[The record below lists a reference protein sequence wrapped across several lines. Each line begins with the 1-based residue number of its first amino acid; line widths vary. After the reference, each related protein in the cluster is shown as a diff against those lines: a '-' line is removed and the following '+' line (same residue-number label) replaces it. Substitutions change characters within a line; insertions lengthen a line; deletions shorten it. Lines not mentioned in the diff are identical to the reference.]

1 MKIHK
6 GNKELLETKVIEVLS
21 EKIFEIGKNKIV
33 LGVPGG
39 RSVYGIFKLLNKCEL
54 PWKNMHIFMI
64 DERLV
69 KPDCSESNYKLISEV
84 LTEELINSGKF
95 LRENFHPFIYNEGN
109 IFCMINDYTKELKK
123 YSGTFDVSIL
133 SIGEDGH
140 VASLFPYHKSILDN
154 SEGFLLVENS
164 PKPPKRRVSASRELL
179 LKSKCAIMLVFG
191 EDKRNAYNN
200 MMKNNVSYYECPA
213 SIIRNIKNS
222 YVFTDLL

>member
-21 EKIFEIGKNKIV
+21 EKIFEIGKNKIA

-69 KPDCSESNYKLISEV
+69 KPDYSESNYKYISEV
-84 LTEELINSGKF
+84 LIEELINSGK
-95 LRENFHPFIYNEGN
+95 LRRKNFHPFIYNERN
-109 IFCMINDYTKELKK
+109 ISSMVDNYTNELKK
-123 YSGTFDVSIL
+123 YSNAFDISIL

-140 VASLFPYHKSILDN
+140 VASLFPYHKSVLDN
-154 SEGFLLVENS
+154 SEGFVLVENS
-164 PKPPKRRVSASRELL
+164 PK
-179 LKSKCAIMLVFG
+179 
-191 EDKRNAYNN
+191 
-200 MMKNNVSYYECPA
+200 
-213 SIIRNIKNS
+213 
-222 YVFTDLL
+222 